1 MIPQARPYCDQFNTI
16 CEAPTTTQLLLLH
29 CSLGLISI
37 RADGVKSSCMAFSA
51 DQLNERNKLAE
62 FLRLVLCYI
71 NVCSSNRCNFD
82 IYIQDNLGWK
92 MGFGVPIM
100 LMFLSAISASLLTGL
115 AQVVVASLRKRHI
128 EVPSEVYHIRERS
141 MLPVLS
147 EKLRFLNKACMIK
160 NPQEDLTSNGTAS
173 NPWSLCTIDQVED
186 LKALIGVMPLCFAG
200 IMLSITVNQ
209 GQFMVIQAGTMDR
222 HVTSNFEIPAGSFSM
237 FMMNTMASVYS
248 AENRDRR
255 RLSDEPQAVVQ
266 MSALWILSFYDLAGL
281 AEAFSGIGQIEFCY
295 SELPKTMST
304 IAAKVNGFGAFI
316 VNLVASLIKSLVDNV
331 TKRGGESW

>member
-1 MIPQARPYCDQFNTI
+1 MGCIRRNLYIVWSHYPLWSTAMIPQARPYCDQFNTI

-51 DQLNERNKLAE
+51 DQLNERNKRAE
-62 FLRLVLCYI
+62 FLQLVLCYI
-71 NVCSSNRCNFD
+71 NVCSSNR
-82 IYIQDNLGWK
+82 L
-92 MGFGVPIM
+92 
-100 LMFLSAISASLLTGL
+100 
-115 AQVVVASLRKRHI
+115 ASLRKRHI

-209 GQFMVIQAGTMDR
+209 GQFMDR
-222 HVTSNFEIPAGSFSM
+222 IALPLASKIKGKP
-237 FMMNTMASVYS
+237 SVYS

-255 RLSDEPQAVVQ
+255 GLSDEPQAVVQ

-331 TKRGGESW
+331 TKRGGESWVSSALYE